1 MSFFQDAFTETSES
15 EEEDGEY
22 EDDRGGE
29 DEGDEDGEYEDFD
42 DRSMNVNNGWL
53 YEEDEDEY
61 WINLVRRFHAVLTFD
76 TYDLKNCC

>member
-15 EEEDGEY
+15 EEEDGED
-22 EDDRGGE
+22 EDDRDGE
-29 DEGDEDGEYEDFD
+29 DEDDEDGEYEDFD

-61 WINLVRRFHAVLTFD
+61 
-76 TYDLKNCC
+76 